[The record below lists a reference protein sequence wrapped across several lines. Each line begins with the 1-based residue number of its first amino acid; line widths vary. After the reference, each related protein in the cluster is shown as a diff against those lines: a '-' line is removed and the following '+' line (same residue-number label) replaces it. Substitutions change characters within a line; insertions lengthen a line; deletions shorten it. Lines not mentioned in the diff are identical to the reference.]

1 MFYCCVLKTW
11 NIVLVTVPQSCWQKD
26 KENSIFAYFV
36 QHRSGLTC
44 LQILVRLQSQK
55 NQH

>member
-26 KENSIFAYFV
+26 KENSILAYFV